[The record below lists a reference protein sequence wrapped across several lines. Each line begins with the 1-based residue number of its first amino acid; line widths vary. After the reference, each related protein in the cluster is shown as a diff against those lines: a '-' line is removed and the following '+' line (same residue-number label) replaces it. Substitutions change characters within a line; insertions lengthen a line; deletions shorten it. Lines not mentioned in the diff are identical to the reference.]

1 VIVQRSITFLI
12 CCGNVWFA
20 WLGLSQCL
28 TVLII
33 DRHCKLVHI
42 RIADTHQI
50 NMTSKL
56 HIGLAT
62 IVAISIGS
70 AHAQQSVRYVPAKAI
85 PCQYG
90 LPPSALQKLPP
101 QSMRSAVRVSLN
113 AQGKVEDAVLEQSSG
128 DVTFDRLAIREA
140 RMADCKPFLDVDGNA
155 IPVETNLL
163 FAVTSA
169 EFRPDVSSETFAAKV
184 ERLVR
189 AKIVWDG
196 QTNHLRTTIS
206 VRCSSDGKLLSAAIV
221 RSSGNPEWDAVAL
234 SAVQHSDPMP
244 LDSDG
249 KTPKNFKVTVQPG
262 PA

>member
-1 VIVQRSITFLI
+1 
-12 CCGNVWFA
+12 
-20 WLGLSQCL
+20 
-28 TVLII
+28 
-33 DRHCKLVHI
+33 
-42 RIADTHQI
+42 
-50 NMTSKL
+50 MTSKL

-62 IVAISIGS
+62 IAAVSIGS
-70 AHAQQSVRYVPAKAI
+70 AHAQQSARYVPVNAI

-90 LPPSALQKLPP
+90 LPPGALEKLPP
-101 QSMRSAVRVSLN
+101 QSLRSAVRVSLN
-113 AQGKVEDAVLEQSSG
+113 ARGKVEDAVLEQSSG
-128 DVTFDRLAIREA
+128 NLTFDRLAVHEA
-140 RMADCKPFLDVDGNA
+140 RLAVCKPFLDVRGAA

-169 EFRPDVSSETFAAKV
+169 EFRPDAASETFSAKV

-196 QTNHLRTTIS
+196 QTYHLRTTIS
-206 VRCSSDGKLLSAAIV
+206 VRCASDGKLLAAKIV

-244 LDSDG
+244 PDLDG
-249 KTPKNFKVTVQPG
+249 KTPKNFRVTVQPG